1 MPGQKTPYKISRS
14 KIELFMQCQRCFWLD
29 ARKNISRPNGPPF
42 RINSAIDELF
52 KKEFDTYRAEAKP
65 HPLMVEFSVDAIP
78 MQHDKID
85 DWRNTF
91 TGVSVLHQ
99 ATNFWV
105 YGAIDDLWVN
115 SDGQVIV
122 ADYKATAKE
131 SDVSIDSDWQV
142 TYKRQMEVYQWLL
155 RQNGLDVSSIG
166 YFVYANAKVK
176 ADGFFDRI
184 EFRTKLIPY
193 AGDDSWV
200 EPVLTKMKQCLE
212 DDNIPPVGVAVMG
225 GACDFCSYAKT
236 RTELTINAIN
246 AKKKL
251 KTA

>member
-1 MPGQKTPYKISRS
+1 MPMLR
-14 KIELFMQCQRCFWLD
+14 L
-29 ARKNISRPNGPPF
+29 
-42 RINSAIDELF
+42 
-52 KKEFDTYRAEAKP
+52 KP
-65 HPLMVEFSVDAIP
+65 TV
-78 MQHDKID
+78 
-85 DWRNTF
+85 
-91 TGVSVLHQ
+91 
-99 ATNFWV
+99 
-105 YGAIDDLWVN
+105 
-115 SDGQVIV
+115 
-122 ADYKATAKE
+122 
-131 SDVSIDSDWQV
+131 
-142 TYKRQMEVYQWLL
+142 
-155 RQNGLDVSSIG
+155 
-166 YFVYANAKVK
+166 
-176 ADGFFDRI
+176 FFDRI